1 MTKRIL
7 LSAASA
13 FLLASAGAA
22 SADVY
27 TPTSEAMTTP
37 TISWAK
43 NKQAAAL
50 GTLNA
55 ITVVSDGYDYQHALD
70 TQLALPFHIHSQ
82 VTKSRWRIKESY
94 IVIGRAPIMS
104 GGQVGACCGSLGI
117 FDQYNYAAYV
127 PHGDTKELQ
136 KDGWWTAEVKDN
148 SIATRARNACRN
160 LKLELQQQG
169 LGREEIFGQDRNT
182 TLPTEFHYVARVG
195 HRNHNRDLWESG
207 EVRVHWKQS
216 QAIWQDIN
224 VICQRDL
231 TSEIGENPNPGPKPV
246 QPASTDLA
254 VPFQVK
260 QAALAIT
267 PKKYEGACPMKLH
280 LNPTI
285 ETIGKGTVRYRFVDQ
300 LGHKSK
306 EYKVKF
312 DKSDVKFLDHV
323 VEIDRKDK
331 PKGPSLATP
340 QAQQGGQLGLAA
352 PSNPDLVQGYYRL
365 EIVAPH
371 KKLSKIVDYSVKCT
385 TKNASDELAPTP
397 GVTPLVLNPAV
408 VAGLNVQAALAD
420 LLVEQVQAV
429 PAQLTKLYV
438 KVTNKGVAASAPT
451 TLRALRWVGP
461 RATGRGT
468 PVPAIQPGQ
477 SQTVLAELGGDVAG
491 ATQLF
496 LRIDDPNKVKE
507 ADENNNGFTV
517 K

>member
-22 SADVY
+22 SADLY

-43 NKQAAAL
+43 NEQAAAL

-82 VTKSRWRIKESY
+82 VTKSRWRIKDSF

-104 GGQVGACCGSLGI
+104 GGQVGACCGSLGV
-117 FDQYNYAAYV
+117 FDQYNYAVRV
-127 PHGDTKELQ
+127 PHSATKELQ
-136 KDGWWTAEVKDN
+136 KDGWWTVEVKDN
-148 SIATRARNACRN
+148 SIGTRARNACRN

-169 LGREEIFGQDRNT
+169 LSRDEIFGQDRNT
-182 TLPTEFHYVARVG
+182 TLPTEFRYVARVG
-195 HRNHNRDLWESG
+195 HWNHNRDLWESG
-207 EVRVHWKQS
+207 EASVHWKQS
-216 QAIWQDIN
+216 QAMWQDIN
-224 VICQRDL
+224 VICQRDM

-267 PKKYEGACPMKLH
+267 PKQYEGTCPAKLH

-340 QAQQGGQLGLAA
+340 QAQSGEMGLAA
-352 PSNPDLVQGYYRL
+352 PSSPDLVQGYYRL
-365 EIVAPH
+365 EVVAPH

-385 TKNASDELAPTP
+385 TQNASDEIAPTP
-397 GVTPLVLNPAV
+397 GVTPLVLSPAV
-408 VAGLNVQAALAD
+408 VAGLNVPAKLAD
-420 LLVEQVQAV
+420 LVVDQVQAT
-429 PAQLTKLYV
+429 PAYQTKLYV
-438 KVTNKGVAASAPT
+438 KVSNKGQAASAPT
-451 TLRALRWVGP
+451 TLRALRWVGQQ
-461 RATGRGT
+461 ATGRGT

-477 SQTVLAELGGDVAG
+477 SQVVLAELGGNVAD
-491 ATQLF
+491 ATGLHV
-496 LRIDDPNKVKE
+496 RIDDPNKVKE
-507 ADENNNGFTV
+507 LDETNNSYKV